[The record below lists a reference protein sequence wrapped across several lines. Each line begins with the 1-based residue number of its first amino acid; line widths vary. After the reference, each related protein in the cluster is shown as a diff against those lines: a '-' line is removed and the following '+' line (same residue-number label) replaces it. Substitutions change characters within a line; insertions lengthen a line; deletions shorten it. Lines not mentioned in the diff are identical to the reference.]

1 MNRRQAD
8 ILELLHLH
16 GELEVGAMARH
27 FRVTQATIRR
37 DFQYLEDEGHLIR
50 SHGAAIPSPA
60 ALAQLAFVRK
70 GKKNEA
76 QKRAIGQAVAAE
88 IKPGMVVALDTGTTT
103 LEVARAIVGT
113 AGIKVLTTSL
123 PIAAALHAQENIEV
137 ILMGGTVRK
146 NDPDLSGALAEE
158 NLRRFRSDVA
168 ILGADAVGREGL
180 FTADM
185 ATARTAQAM
194 MAGARRCVVAV
205 DSTKFAASGLFRY
218 APWDDVAAV
227 YTDSGVG
234 APDRA
239 WLKKLGVTVHFAA
252 KEK

>member
-8 ILELLHLH
+8 ILELLATR
-16 GELEVGAMARH
+16 GELEVAAMAQR
-27 FRVTQATIRR
+27 FRVNQATVRR
-37 DFQYLEDEGHLIR
+37 DFQYLEDQGHLVR

-70 GKKNEA
+70 GQKNE
-76 QKRAIGQAVAAE
+76 QEKRTIGRAVAGE
-88 IKPGMVVALDTGTTT
+88 IKPGMVVALDTGTTA
-103 LEVARAIVGT
+103 LEVARAIVNI

-123 PIAAALHAQENIEV
+123 PVAAVLHAQPNIEV
-137 ILMGGTVRK
+137 ILMGGTVRR
-146 NDPDLSGALAEE
+146 NDPDLSGALTEE

-168 ILGADAVGREGL
+168 ILGADAAGKEGL

-185 ATARTAQAM
+185 TTARTAQAM
-194 MAGARRCVVAV
+194 MAGSRRRVVV
-205 DSTKFAASGLFRY
+205 IDSTKFAAAGLFRY

-234 APDRA
+234 AGDRA
-239 WLKKLGVTVHFAA
+239 WLKQLGITVHFVA
-252 KEK
+252 KE

>member
-8 ILELLHLH
+8 MIQLLGER
-16 GELEVGAMARH
+16 GELEVADTARR
-27 FRVTQATIRR
+27 FGVTQATVRR
-37 DFQYLEDEGHLIR
+37 DFQYLEDQGHLVR
-50 SHGAAIPSPA
+50 SHGGAIPSPA

-70 GKKNEA
+70 GKKNEE

-88 IKPGMVVALDTGTTT
+88 IKPEMVVALDTGTTT
-103 LEVARAIVGT
+103 LEVAKALVNV

-123 PIAAALHAQENIEV
+123 PIAAVLHAQENIEV
-137 ILMGGTVRK
+137 ILMGGAVRK
-146 NDPDLSGALAEE
+146 NDPDLSGALTEE

-168 ILGADAVGREGL
+168 ILGADAVGKEGL

-194 MAGARRCVVAV
+194 MAGARRQVIAV
-205 DSTKFAASGLFRY
+205 DSGKFAAAGLFRY

-227 YTDSGVG
+227 YTDSGV
-234 APDRA
+234 AAADRA
-239 WLKKLGVTVHFAA
+239 WLKKLGINVHFVA